1 MTPPLLL
8 QVQTAAE
15 RFEALRGG
23 IDIPF
28 AERLIGIFGIAVMIG
43 LAVLL
48 SYDRKNIKWRLVA
61 SGLTLQVVFG
71 LIVLKTDA
79 GRAFFA
85 TLGNWITS
93 LLGFQEQGA
102 RFVFGNLVQSNVPVG
117 NPTVTGGL
125 DASAGMVAN
134 TGAFFAF
141 SVLPTIIFFSALM
154 SVLYYLGVM
163 QVIVKGLAWGMQRTL
178 GTSGA
183 ETLSAS
189 GNIFLG
195 QTEAPLLIKPFVA
208 SMTRSELITVM
219 VGGFAT
225 VAGGVLAAYVGM
237 LSGSLPGIASHLL
250 AASVM
255 NAPAGL
261 YLAKILLPETQ
272 VPVTRGSL
280 SLDLAPVDAATAT
293 VPAEVSLAGPRWLPF
308 RWVRKR
314 AITTDSSLLEAAAN
328 GAAQGLQLALN
339 VAAML
344 MAFIALVAMLN
355 AGLGWIGGYIGLPS
369 LSLQSILGFLLRPL
383 AWVMGVPWHD
393 TAYVGSLIGLKTSLN
408 EFVAYAQFANDLGQG
423 VALDPRSAVITTYA
437 LLGFANFSSIA
448 IQIGGIG
455 GLAPERRPEIAK
467 FGLRAMIAG
476 NLAAFISA
484 SLAGMLA

>member
-1 MTPPLLL
+1 MRPLLML
-8 QVQTAAE
+8 QTAAE
-15 RFEALRGG
+15 RLAQAREGL
-23 IDIPF
+23 DIPMGQ
-28 AERLIGIFGIAVMIG
+28 RLIGLLGIAVMIG
-43 LAVLL
+43 IAVLI
-48 SYDRKNIKWRLVA
+48 SYNRKKINWRLVLT
-61 SGLTLQVVFG
+61 GLGIQALFG
-71 LIVLKTDA
+71 IIVLKTSIGRQVFAAVGDA
-79 GRAFFA
+79 
-85 TLGNWITS
+85 ITA
-93 LLGFQEQGA
+93 LLGFQERGA

-117 NPTVTGGL
+117 QPGAGGAL
-125 DASAGMVAN
+125 DTTAGWVAN

-141 SVLPTIIFFSALM
+141 NVLPTIIFFSALM
-154 SVLYYLGVM
+154 SVLYYMGVM
-163 QVIVKGLAWGMQRTL
+163 QRIVKGIAWAMQKSL

-195 QTEAPLLIKPFVA
+195 QTEAPLLIKPFVR
-208 SMTRSELITVM
+208 TFTQSELVTVM

-237 LSGSLPGIASHLL
+237 LQGSFPGIAAHLL

-261 YLAKILLPETQ
+261 FLAKIIMPETGE
-272 VPVTRGSL
+272 PVTKGSL
-280 SLDLAPVDAATAT
+280 KL
-293 VPAEVSLAGPRWLPF
+293 EME
-308 RWVRKR
+308 K
-314 AITTDSSLLEAAAN
+314 TDSSVIEAAAN
-328 GAAQGLQLALN
+328 GAATGVQLAIN

-344 MAFIALVAMLN
+344 MAFVALIALLN
-355 AGLGWIGGYIGLPS
+355 ALLGFVGGFVGMPD
-369 LSLQSILGFLLRPL
+369 LSLQLILGTLLRPL

-408 EFVAYAQFANDLGQG
+408 EFVAYAQFATDLSGPMT
-423 VALDPRSAVITTYA
+423 LHPRSAIILTYA

-455 GLAPERRPEIAK
+455 GLAPERRSEIAR

-484 SLAGMLA
+484 CLAGMLT

>member
-1 MTPPLLL
+1 MQT
-8 QVQTAAE
+8 QTAAE
-15 RFEALRGG
+15 RFASLSDGL
-23 IDIPF
+23 DISLGD
-28 AERLIGIFGIAVMIG
+28 RLIGVLGMVTMIG
-43 LAVLL
+43 LAVLM
-48 SYDRKNIKWRLVA
+48 SYDRKRINWRLVA
-61 SGLTLQVVFG
+61 SGVALQVGFG
-71 LIVLKTDA
+71 LIVLKTSV
-79 GRAFFA
+79 GRAFFQ
-85 TLGNWITS
+85 TLGNWIS
-93 LLGFQEQGA
+93 ALLGFQEQGA

-117 NPTVTGGL
+117 TAGANGALDTTGG
-125 DASAGMVAN
+125 MMAN

-163 QVIVKGLAWGMQRTL
+163 QWIVKGLAWGMQKTL

-195 QTEAPLLIKPFVA
+195 QTEAPLLIKPFVGR
-208 SMTRSELITVM
+208 MTQSELMTVM

-225 VAGGVLAAYVGM
+225 VAGGVMAAYVGM
-237 LSGSLPGIASHLL
+237 LKDRFPDIAGHLL

-261 YLAKILLPETQ
+261 YLAKILKPETE
-272 VPVTRGSL
+272 VPVTAGSL
-280 SLDLAPVDAATAT
+280 ELDVAETKAEAPQLETPRRFSFRKKSAS
-293 VPAEVSLAGPRWLPF
+293 AE
-308 RWVRKR
+308 
-314 AITTDSSLLEAAAN
+314 SSVIEAAAN
-328 GAAQGLQLALN
+328 GAAQGVQLAIN

-344 MAFIALVAMLN
+344 MAFVALMAMLN
-355 AGLGWIGGYIGLPS
+355 AGLGWVGGFVGIEN
-369 LSLQSILGFLLRPL
+369 LSLQLILGTLLRPL
-383 AWVMGVPWHD
+383 AFVMGVPWAD
-393 TAYVGSLIGLKTSLN
+393 TAYVGGLIGLKTSLN
-408 EFVAYAQFANDLGQG
+408 EFVAYAQFAGDLGSG
-423 VALDPRSAVITTYA
+423 MTLSPRSAVICTYA

-455 GLAPERRPEIAK
+455 GLAPERRGEIAK

>member
-1 MTPPLLL
+1 MIPLLATL
-8 QVQTAAE
+8 QDPTAAE
-15 RFEALRGG
+15 RFAALSDGLT
-23 IDIPF
+23 IPLGQ
-28 AERLIGIFGIAVMIG
+28 RLVGVLGIAVMIG
-43 LAVLL
+43 LVVLM
-48 SYDRKNIKWRLVA
+48 SADRRRINWRLVA
-61 SGLTLQVVFG
+61 TGLALQVVFG

-79 GRAFFA
+79 GRAFFQA
-85 TLGNWITS
+85 LGGAVTA

-117 NPTVTGGL
+117 TTDATGSL
-125 DASAGMVAN
+125 DGSLGMVAN

-141 SVLPTIIFFSALM
+141 NVLPTIIFFSALM
-154 SVLYYLGVM
+154 SVLYYLGIM
-163 QVIVKGLAWGMQRTL
+163 QLVVKGLAWGMQKTL
-178 GTSGA
+178 RTSGA

-195 QTEAPLLIKPFVA
+195 QTEAPLLIKPFVGT
-208 SMTRSELITVM
+208 MTRSELATVM

-237 LSGSLPGIASHLL
+237 LAGVLPGIASHLL

-261 YLAKILLPETQ
+261 YLSKILVPETGT
-272 VPVTRGSL
+272 PVTAG
-280 SLDLAPVDAATAT
+280 SLDLDDDAGR
-293 VPAEVSLAGPRWLPF
+293 AERPRLGTF
-308 RWVRKR
+308 RSFRLRRGTKE
-314 AITTDSSLLEAAAN
+314 SSVMEAAAN
-328 GAAQGLQLALN
+328 GAAQGVQLAIN

-355 AGLGWIGGYIGLPS
+355 AGLGWVGGLVGITD
-369 LSLQSILGFLLRPL
+369 LSLQAILGFVLKPL
-383 AWVMGVPWHD
+383 AWVMGVPWQD
-393 TAYVGSLIGLKTSLN
+393 TSYVGALIGLKTTLN
-408 EFVAYAQFANDLGQG
+408 EFVAYAQFAADLGGGQ
-423 VALDPRSAVITTYA
+423 ALEPRSAIILTYA

-455 GLAPERRPEIAK
+455 GLAPERRPEIAQL
-467 FGLRAMIAG
+467 GLKAMIAG

-484 SLAGMLA
+484 TLAGMLA

>member
-1 MTPPLLL
+1 MTLPLLL
-8 QVQTAAE
+8 QNQTAAE

-23 IDIPF
+23 LDIPV
-28 AERLIGIFGIAVMIG
+28 AERLIGVVGIAVMIG

-48 SYDRKNIKWRLVA
+48 SYDRKKINWRLVA
-61 SGLTLQVVFG
+61 SGLALQVVFG
-71 LIVLKTDA
+71 LLVLKTAA
-79 GRAFFA
+79 GRAVFE
-85 TLGNWITS
+85 TLGGWVTA

-102 RFVFGNLVQSNVPVG
+102 RFVFGNLVDSNVPVG
-117 NPTVTGGL
+117 IPGGAGL

-134 TGAFFAF
+134 TGAYFAF
-141 SVLPTIIFFSALM
+141 NVLPTIIFFSALM

-163 QVIVKGLAWGMQRTL
+163 QLIVKGLAWGMQKTL
-178 GTSGA
+178 RTSGA

-195 QTEAPLLIKPFVA
+195 QTEAPLLIKPFVGT
-208 SMTRSELITVM
+208 MTRSELNTVM

-237 LSGSLPGIASHLL
+237 LSGLLPGIASHLI

-261 YLAKILLPETQ
+261 YLSKILLPETAT
-272 VPVTRGSL
+272 PVTTG
-280 SLDLAPVDAATAT
+280 
-293 VPAEVSLAGPRWLPF
+293 GLPLGEESTG
-308 RWVRKR
+308 K
-314 AITTDSSLLEAAAN
+314 DSSVIEAAAN
-328 GAAQGLQLALN
+328 GAAQGVQLAIN

-344 MAFIALVAMLN
+344 MAFIALIALLN
-355 AGLGWIGGYIGLPS
+355 AGLGWAGGLVGLES
-369 LSLQSILGFLLRPL
+369 LSLQSLLGTILRPL
-383 AWVMGVPWHD
+383 AWVMGVPWQD
-393 TAYVGSLIGLKTSLN
+393 TAYVGGLIGLKTTLN
-408 EFVAYAQFANDLGQG
+408 EFVAYAQFAGDLGAGQ
-423 VALDPRSAVITTYA
+423 VLQPRSAVILTYA

-455 GLAPERRPEIAK
+455 GLAPERRSEIASL
-467 FGLRAMIAG
+467 GLRAMIAG

-484 SLAGMLA
+484 CLAGMLM